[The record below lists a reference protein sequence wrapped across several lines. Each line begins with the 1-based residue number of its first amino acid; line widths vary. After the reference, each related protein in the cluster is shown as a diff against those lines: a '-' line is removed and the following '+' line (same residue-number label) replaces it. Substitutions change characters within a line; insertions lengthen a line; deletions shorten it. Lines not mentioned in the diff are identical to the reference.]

1 MASEAGERG
10 HFFHVLLISMNG
22 GRKFKVESS
31 VWTIMGAEPLK
42 KKAQLGITFL
52 RENLNFLWADDEGP
66 SHDGIT
72 ALHTNWA
79 STSGRENSSPTVAL
93 YSQRLHTSFTQEN
106 QWSNHGFHSSS
117 KTLQNL
123 YDNHFYC
130 IVLML
135 LLHLYSIHLPLRT
148 H

>member
-93 YSQRLHTSFTQEN
+93 YSQRLHTGEPMVQPWFSQFIKN
-106 QWSNHGFHSSS
+106 PAKS
-117 KTLQNL
+117 
-123 YDNHFYC
+123 
-130 IVLML
+130 V
-135 LLHLYSIHLPLRT
+135 
-148 H
+148 